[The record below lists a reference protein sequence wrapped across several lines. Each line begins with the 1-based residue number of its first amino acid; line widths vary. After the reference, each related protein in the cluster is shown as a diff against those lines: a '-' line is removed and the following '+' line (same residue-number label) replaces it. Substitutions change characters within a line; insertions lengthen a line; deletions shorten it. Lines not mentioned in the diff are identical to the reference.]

1 MEKPLVNIK
10 SRYLLL
16 IAAVPAA
23 LAIVSVV
30 NGSTK
35 GLFNMLGVSLL
46 MVSVAVKQSGNERI
60 ARWAGLLAAVA
71 LFMVAYSLTRLLGA
85 WG

>member
-10 SRYLLL
+10 SRHLLL

-46 MVSVAVKQSGNERI
+46 IVSVAVRQSGNERI

-71 LFMVAYSLTRLLGA
+71 LFMVAYSLTRMLGA
-85 WG
+85 SG

>member
-46 MVSVAVKQSGNERI
+46 IVSVAVKQSGNERI